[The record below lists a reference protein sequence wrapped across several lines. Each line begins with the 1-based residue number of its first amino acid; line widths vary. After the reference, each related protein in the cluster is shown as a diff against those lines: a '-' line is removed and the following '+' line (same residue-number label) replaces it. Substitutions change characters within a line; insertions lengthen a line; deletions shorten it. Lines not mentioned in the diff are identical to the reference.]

1 MLKFALTLP
10 SIAIVLALAP
20 AQAQQS
26 WSCSETD
33 IARLEAE
40 ATKLADQG
48 KKQAAM
54 REMRT
59 ARDMMARNQIGECNT
74 RMGYAADLMQ
84 VGR

>member
-1 MLKFALTLP
+1 MLDSFTAIQFA
-10 SIAIVLALAP
+10 AP